1 MCLNTVI
8 TDVIWHQ
15 SACSALF
22 FLLVLLINLLL
33 SNADL
38 HISPVTK
45 HCPITT
51 PGSYTTACLF
61 TAPVAVRLMSVL
73 TWSDTLF
80 CQAAAGRQS
89 ALWQWH
95 ELLSPYVWNTV
106 QTQTQQSSTELLDTG
121 VIRTKFH
128 SLLCTS
134 NSDSRTVQ
142 IRRQYL
148 SGSDVKYMFRSD
160 TSICPAVML
169 STCSD
174 QTPVSD
180 RQWC

>member
-1 MCLNTVI
+1 MCLNTII

-22 FLLVLLINLLL
+22 FLLALLINLLS

-51 PGSYTTACLF
+51 PGSHKTACLL
-61 TAPVAVRLMSVL
+61 TAPVTVRLMSVL

-106 QTQTQQSSTELLDTG
+106 QQTLTQQSSTELLDTG

-128 SLLCTS
+128 FCVRVIQT
-134 NSDSRTVQ
+134 Q
-142 IRRQYL
+142 EQF
-148 SGSDVKYMFRSD
+148 KSD

-169 STCSD
+169 TTCSD

-180 RQWC
+180 WQWC